1 MSASYSLDDY
11 VVDLR
16 RITAEAAGE
25 SEIFDRLGPLAQRLV
40 ADKSWLKPE
49 YYETDPE
56 QKFGVHVLH
65 EEADHSLAV
74 FMVSWEPHNGVAPH
88 DHGTWALIAGVE
100 GIERNT
106 SYARLDDRSRDG
118 YAEIEVKSEL
128 QAGPG
133 DLVCMK
139 NGGIHSVWNET
150 DRVTLSLHTYGMH
163 VNYTERS
170 QYDPESN
177 GAEAFQ
183 VNIA

>member
-11 VVDLR
+11 VADLR
-16 RITAEAAGE
+16 RITAETTDE
-25 SEIFDRLGPLAQRLV
+25 SEIFDQLGPLAQRLV

-49 YYETDPE
+49 YYETDAE
-56 QKFGVHVLH
+56 QKIGVHVLH

-150 DRVTLSLHTYGMH
+150 DQVTLSLHTYGMH

-170 QYDPESN
+170 KYNPETNS
-177 GAEAFQ
+177 AEAFQ
-183 VNIA
+183 VTIA